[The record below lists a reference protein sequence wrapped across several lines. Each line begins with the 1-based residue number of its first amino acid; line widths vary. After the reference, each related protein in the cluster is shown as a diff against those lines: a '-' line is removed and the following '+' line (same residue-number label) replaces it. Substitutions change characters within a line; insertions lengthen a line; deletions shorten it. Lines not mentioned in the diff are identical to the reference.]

1 MHRKG
6 MHSYSPFTSLLPHKH
21 KNTSFPP
28 HRQRT
33 NISLLPYG
41 REKRKKKLLFFFLCL
56 FFFYWKSNTQSY
68 CHTGIK
74 QYKLAPFFFFN
85 QTHKLVHAPPQPQ
98 AGRLTGVHE
107 LSTSLSPHRL
117 NTNTQ
122 ADSQTGSKTT
132 NLPLHRR
139 NTKTTSLP
147 PHRQQN

>member
-6 MHSYSPFTSLLPHKH
+6 MHSYSPTTSLPPHKH

-41 REKRKKKLLFFFLCL
+41 REKRKKKTFIFLSLLIFFLSEI
-56 FFFYWKSNTQSY
+56 K
-68 CHTGIK
+68 HTILLPHRHK
-74 QYKLAPFFFFN
+74 TIQTCSFFFFN

>member
-1 MHRKG
+1 
-6 MHSYSPFTSLLPHKH
+6 MHSYSPTTSLPPHKH

-41 REKRKKKLLFFFLCL
+41 REKRKKKRFFFSFFAS
-56 FFFYWKSNTQSY
+56 FFFFWKSNTQY
-68 CHTGIK
+68 YRHTGIK
-74 QYKLAPFFFFN
+74 QYKLAPFFFFFN
-85 QTHKLVHAPPQPQ
+85 QTRKLVHAPPQPQ

-107 LSTSLSPHRL
+107 HSRSLSPHGL

-122 ADSQTGSKTT
+122 SDSHTGNKTT
-132 NLPLHRR
+132 NLSLHMR

-147 PHRQQN
+147 QHRQQN